1 MAKVKKGGLKRN
13 RTSFGEWLVKFRE
26 GLGLSQ
32 VEFSKPLGWHNQY
45 ISNIERGI
53 CGPSEELVSAIIAH
67 YQADKEKVIK
77 VLKKDF
83 EVCLRKKIGGK

>member
-1 MAKVKKGGLKRN
+1 
-13 RTSFGEWLVKFRE
+13 
-26 GLGLSQ
+26 
-32 VEFSKPLGWHNQY
+32 
-45 ISNIERGI
+45 
-53 CGPSEELVSAIIAH
+53 VSAIIAH